1 MKCPYAVDRVV
12 TTKTKIEYN
21 DEDQEQGSTV
31 TTYNKAYFAKCQ
43 ESDCGA
49 YQNGKCCYKGDI

>member
-1 MKCPYAVDRVV
+1 MKCPYVVDCVA

-21 DEDQEQGSTV
+21 DENQEQGSTV
-31 TTYNKAYFAKCQ
+31 IIYNKAYFAECQ
-43 ESDCGA
+43 KKNCGA